1 MTATGVTSAP
11 RRFLVAG
18 AVGLALVMAGCTT
31 GTDVTTGATPSR
43 SVPAT
48 SSAGAST
55 SSPTSSTTGASVVS
69 DPVDAAFRK
78 KVDAMCGGWLQY
90 ATNHQYPYENAN
102 PDVATAAQLPTI
114 AAYLESVPMNLETV
128 AKATALGAPAQG
140 GGAWAAVVK
149 DMDRYQVAVAA
160 AIASAKTG
168 DVTAWKKSAAMW
180 EAAREAVR
188 ADLSVAGVSGPQN
201 SCQFLFSRS
210 TTMG

>member
-1 MTATGVTSAP
+1 MTATRVSSAP
-11 RRFLVAG
+11 GRFWVTG
-18 AVGLALVMAGCTT
+18 AVGLVLVVAGCTT
-31 GTDVTTGATPSR
+31 GTGGTA
-43 SVPAT
+43 
-48 SSAGAST
+48 
-55 SSPTSSTTGASVVS
+55 SPTSRSTPPASSTAAPSSSPSTSTTGSSVTS

-78 KVDAMCGGWLQY
+78 KVDTMCGEWLQY

-114 AAYLESVPMNLETV
+114 AAYLDSVPMNHEAV

-149 DMDRYQVAVAA
+149 DMDRFQVAAAA

-168 DVTAWKKSAAMW
+168 DVAAWKTSAATW
-180 EAAREAVR
+180 AAAREAVR
-188 ADLSVAGVSGPQN
+188 ADLIVAGVSGPQN